1 MSPIRPHDLNHLSG
15 GQRQRVALARAL
27 AIEPRVLLLD
37 EPFGALDAK
46 VRKDLRRWLRELHDQ
61 TRHTTLFVTDDQD
74 EAFEPPDRVVILNAG
89 QIEQVGSPADI
100 LDHPAP
106 PFVANF
112 VEGIDLSRIRL
123 VRSGTAILP
132 FGRARCLWLR
142 TANWLWRDERCRH
155 NGRCSQI
162 PRAEVNICVMTRGGR
177 CLI

>member
-74 EAFEPPDRVVILNAG
+74 EAFEPPDRVVILTRAR
-89 QIEQVGSPADI
+89 SSRLA
-100 LDHPAP
+100 AP
-106 PFVANF
+106 PTSL
-112 VEGIDLSRIRL
+112 ITQPRPSSPISSRGSTCPA
-123 VRSGTAILP
+123 SGWCDRGPRYCHSAERGV
-132 FGRARCLWLR
+132 FG
-142 TANWLWRDERCRH
+142 
-155 NGRCSQI
+155 
-162 PRAEVNICVMTRGGR
+162 
-177 CLI
+177 